1 MNIFKK
7 IYKFFKTSYRLKD
20 IICSLPDDNTL
31 EIKSSK
37 SPSTQRIKTFIDA
50 VDELLERS
58 LNGDMKAKKIV
69 DEYAERD
76 ETGNYKFLDEAKT
89 NIQIKPNCIKEAEQK
104 TIELQ
109 ELEIELPKITFTL
122 SEFENIELSPE
133 DISGIIDFI
142 EEEAE

>member
-1 MNIFKK
+1 MKIKNLALIKASCDKIKNIKM
-7 IYKFFKTSYRLKD
+7 
-20 IICSLPDDNTL
+20 P
-31 EIKSSK
+31 
-37 SPSTQRIKTFIDA
+37 IKTAYKLSKLQKAIEE
-50 VDELLERS
+50 ELSFSQGEY
-58 LNGDMKAKKIV
+58 KKIV

-122 SEFENIELSPE
+122 SEFEKIELSPE

>member
-1 MNIFKK
+1 MKIKNLALIKASCDKIKNIKM
-7 IYKFFKTSYRLKD
+7 
-20 IICSLPDDNTL
+20 P
-31 EIKSSK
+31 
-37 SPSTQRIKTFIDA
+37 IKTAYKLSKLQKAIEE
-50 VDELLERS
+50 ELSFSQGEY
-58 LNGDMKAKKIV
+58 KKIV

-109 ELEIELPKITFTL
+109 ELEIELPKITFAL

>member
-7 IYKFFKTSYRLKD
+7 IYKFIKTSYRLKD

-69 DEYAERD
+69 DEYFYYRD
-76 ETGNYKFLDEAKT
+76 SGRNISKDLMRFL
-89 NIQIKPNCIKEAEQK
+89 
-104 TIELQ
+104 ELRILVTALNDGWYPTDFNVGYSPDIYISSLSFKNR
-109 ELEIELPKITFTL
+109 ELYHYANHNFLNLYNSI
-122 SEFENIELSPE
+122 
-133 DISGIIDFI
+133 
-142 EEEAE
+142 

>member
-1 MNIFKK
+1 MKIKNLALIKASCDKIKNIKM
-7 IYKFFKTSYRLKD
+7 
-20 IICSLPDDNTL
+20 P
-31 EIKSSK
+31 
-37 SPSTQRIKTFIDA
+37 IKTAYKLSKLQKAIEE
-50 VDELLERS
+50 ELSFSQGEY
-58 LNGDMKAKKIV
+58 KKIV

-89 NIQIKPNCIKEAEQK
+89 NIQIKPNYIKEAEQK

>member
-1 MNIFKK
+1 M
-7 IYKFFKTSYRLKD
+7 
-20 IICSLPDDNTL
+20 P
-31 EIKSSK
+31 
-37 SPSTQRIKTFIDA
+37 IKTAYKLSKLQKAIEE
-50 VDELLERS
+50 ELSFSQGEY
-58 LNGDMKAKKIV
+58 KKIV

-109 ELEIELPKITFTL
+109 ELEIEFPKITFTL

>member
-1 MNIFKK
+1 M
-7 IYKFFKTSYRLKD
+7 
-20 IICSLPDDNTL
+20 
-31 EIKSSK
+31 
-37 SPSTQRIKTFIDA
+37 
-50 VDELLERS
+50 
-58 LNGDMKAKKIV
+58 
-69 DEYAERD
+69 
-76 ETGNYKFLDEAKT
+76 DEAKT

>member
-1 MNIFKK
+1 MKIKNLALIKASCDKIKNIKM
-7 IYKFFKTSYRLKD
+7 
-20 IICSLPDDNTL
+20 P
-31 EIKSSK
+31 
-37 SPSTQRIKTFIDA
+37 IKTAYKLSKLQKAIEE
-50 VDELLERS
+50 ELSFSQGEY
-58 LNGDMKAKKIV
+58 KKIV

-89 NIQIKPNCIKEAEQK
+89 NIQIKSNCFKEAEQK
-104 TIELQ
+104 MNELQ
-109 ELEIELPKITFTL
+109 NLEIELPKITFAL